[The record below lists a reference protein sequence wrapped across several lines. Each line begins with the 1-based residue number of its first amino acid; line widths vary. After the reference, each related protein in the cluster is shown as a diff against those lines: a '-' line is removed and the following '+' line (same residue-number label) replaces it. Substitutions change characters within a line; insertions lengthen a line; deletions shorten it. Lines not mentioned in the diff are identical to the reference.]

1 MLEIRFLDV
10 GQGDAILI
18 RTPEGDILIDAGSDA
33 TQETLCLR
41 LEALGVEKLALAVF
55 THSDEDHLGGG
66 DGVLR
71 RFPTEKI
78 WITDY
83 FEPSEAVER
92 LLYAA
97 DATDAEVV
105 YASAGLQFLLGDAV
119 ITALSPEKNET
130 YADAN
135 DASLLIK
142 LVCGEVSALLM
153 GDASETTEQ
162 RLLERYRYAPAQLS
176 CDLFKV
182 AHHGASNAS
191 SAAFLKTVDPQYA
204 VISCGAGNSYG
215 HPHGET
221 LERLTLAGAEIYRTD
236 RSGELVFLSDGYK
249 FWTEKS
255 SYDSF
260 R

>member
-1 MLEIRFLDV
+1 
-10 GQGDAILI
+10 
-18 RTPEGDILIDAGSDA
+18 
-33 TQETLCLR
+33 
-41 LEALGVEKLALAVF
+41 
-55 THSDEDHLGGG
+55 
-66 DGVLR
+66 
-71 RFPTEKI
+71 
-78 WITDY
+78 
-83 FEPSEAVER
+83 
-92 LLYAA
+92 
-97 DATDAEVV
+97 
-105 YASAGLQFLLGDAV
+105 
-119 ITALSPEKNET
+119 
-130 YADAN
+130 
-135 DASLLIK
+135 
-142 LVCGEVSALLM
+142 M

-176 CDLFKV
+176 CDIFKV

-204 VISCGAGNSYG
+204 VISCGAGNFYG

-255 SYDSF
+255 SYNSF